1 MDSRK
6 HLANASLGKKSGLPL
21 PQELGQPPPPV
32 SATTAWGQPGAQ
44 SGGQQVLQTQDWVSG
59 TPELALQVCLLSS
72 CVSPSSLEPRS
83 SRLWKCVRAPILV
96 AVSSRTFD
104 SLDVGLHVCQT
115 AESGR
120 PSHRWSVSIDERRR
134 LAVQGGRERPG
145 TAGPPSHS
153 RDLSRLVARLASE
166 DVDKDVLLPHPP
178 RPSEAANA
186 FQAFLAPSAPFWQT
200 VTLEAQVSRFTE
212 VFLRPL
218 DPHQS
223 WPGTLPVLGDTVFP
237 SGLGLPALSVTAE
250 VRVNLAFCPCLLC
263 LRSVLPDKQFY

>member
-1 MDSRK
+1 MVPPPDLLRCALLTPALIPPLSPLRGARRAPGGERASLGVWSGRSQGSPGGADKLAEGLDMDSRR

-21 PQELGQPPPPV
+21 PQDLGQPPPPV

-44 SGGQQVLQTQDWVSG
+44 SGGQQVLQTQDWV
-59 TPELALQVCLLSS
+59 
-72 CVSPSSLEPRS
+72 
-83 SRLWKCVRAPILV
+83 
-96 AVSSRTFD
+96 
-104 SLDVGLHVCQT
+104 CQP

-134 LAVQGGRERPG
+134 LAVQGVRERPG

-200 VTLEAQVSRFTE
+200 VTLEAQVSRS
-212 VFLRPL
+212 P
-218 DPHQS
+218 
-223 WPGTLPVLGDTVFP
+223 P
-237 SGLGLPALSVTAE
+237 S
-250 VRVNLAFCPCLLC
+250 
-263 LRSVLPDKQFY
+263 